1 MNPVF
6 ISIDPER
13 DTPDVVG
20 KYMKGLLLWNLLTLK
35 SGTLVSSG

>member
-1 MNPVF
+1 VNPVF

-20 KYMKGLLLWNLLTLK
+20 KYMKGLLQSNLVTLE